1 MPATPLKALKNTLR
15 KHASIAS
22 RSVALAACGLLAL
35 FLMACTTPQPPAPKA
50 VYDFGP
56 VLSAAAPPSSSAA
69 PATRTA
75 AVALPEI
82 EASASLD
89 SPSLLYRLQYSNAQ
103 QLLPYAQARWS
114 SAPAQLVRA
123 RVRDALAAQGPVL
136 STEGIAP
143 WVLRIELDEFSQLF
157 DTPTSSFGLVRLRAS
172 LLKNDQLTAQTTL
185 IARAPA
191 ISQDA
196 AGGVKALTAATDDAV
211 RQLAAWLATQI
222 K

>member
-1 MPATPLKALKNTLR
+1 MKPLVNLLALLLPLF
-15 KHASIAS
+15 
-22 RSVALAACGLLAL
+22 LAACA
-35 FLMACTTPQPPAPKA
+35 TPQPPAPKA

-56 VLSAAAPPSSSAA
+56 VLNAVAQAAP
-69 PATRTA
+69 TRST

-89 SPSLLYRLQYSNAQ
+89 SPSLLYRLQYSNVQ

-114 SAPAQLVRA
+114 SSPAQLVRA
-123 RVRDALAAQGPVL
+123 RVRDALATQGPVL

-143 WVLRIELDEFSQLF
+143 WVLRIELDEFSQVF
-157 DTPTSSFGLVRLRAS
+157 ESPEKSFGLVRLRAS
-172 LLKNDQLTAQTTL
+172 LLKNDQLFAQTTV

-191 ISQDA
+191 ASQDA
-196 AGGVKALTAATDDAV
+196 AGGVKALTTATDDAV
-211 RQLAAWLATQI
+211 RQLSGWIATQI